1 MFELIDDD
9 YKNLSIGLGFF
20 DGVHRAHKS
29 VILNTVN
36 LAKKYNCKSAIIT
49 FNNHPA
55 ECAGKNVEYI
65 STIKDRDELIKEF
78 GVDYIFSLDF
88 NESIMNT
95 TREEYLKLLCE
106 KFNPKAITTGFNHTF
121 GKSRLGTSQYL
132 KESAIKYGYEY
143 YCIEP
148 EKLNGEIIS
157 STAIREKLKKGD
169 IRSANEFLG
178 HCFSIEGEVIYG
190 RQLGRKLGFPTANI
204 IYPDKL
210 VKIPYGVYK
219 VKVELDKKTY
229 SGMMNFGIK
238 PTIDDSNNIPVVEVH
253 ILNFHNDIYGRIIK
267 INIEAQIRPEKKF
280 NSLDELKAQIEKDIA
295 LC

>member
-1 MFELIDDD
+1 MFDLINES
-9 YKNLSIGLGFF
+9 YKNLSLGLGFF
-20 DGVHRAHKS
+20 DGVHKAHKS
-29 VILNTVN
+29 VILNTVK
-36 LAKKYNCKSAIIT
+36 LAKKYNYKSAIIT

-55 ECAGKNVEYI
+55 ECSGKNVQYI
-65 STIKDRDELIKEF
+65 STIKTRDELIKQL

-88 NESIMNT
+88 DTSIMNT
-95 TREEYLKLLCE
+95 TREEYLELLCN
-106 KFNPKAITTGFNHTF
+106 KFNPKIITTGFNHTF
-121 GKSRLGTSQYL
+121 GKSRLGNPQFLRENS
-132 KESAIKYGYEY
+132 IKYGYEY

-157 STAIREKLKKGD
+157 STLIRERLKEGD
-169 IRSANEFLG
+169 IKNANELLG
-178 HCFSIEGEVIYG
+178 HYFSIEGEVIYG

-219 VKVELDKKTY
+219 VSVELENKTY

-253 ILNFHNDIYGRIIK
+253 ILNFNNDIYGKIIK
-267 INIEAQIRPEKKF
+267 INIETQIRPEMKF
-280 NSLDELKAQIEKDIA
+280 SSLDELKIQIKKDIA